1 MSFIN
6 EEDDEFDRLPDAI
19 LRLIFNKLHDAESLS
34 RCNLVCKRFA
44 SLIPQVDNVY
54 LTVPRKSLCGSYDQI
69 SKSSC
74 IDCSHRSKS
83 LFKSLIRKL
92 ITTPFRCLRR
102 IITLKSSSSSRF
114 DCSYHSPNEI
124 LKNFKEIQSLQIE
137 LPGYGGEI
145 ESINDGDSLLRWRAE
160 FGSHLESCVILGSKS
175 FDTQN
180 HKQQQEEEDE
190 EEAELTDD
198 ELKLRVVWTISCLI
212 AASARHYLM
221 QQVVSTHQMLQN
233 VVVTDRSKQ
242 GRLNMKREQIEE
254 LRSKVNSSAELE
266 LSPMLERT
274 PLPALKMKLWYV
286 PVIELPASGCV
297 MRGAT
302 LLVIRPVDG
311 EKKVEESD
319 GDLVERVWNGE
330 GGGGEEEVFS
340 EAVWE
345 MMKKKKSY
353 TLEMNSF

>member
-6 EEDDEFDRLPDAI
+6 EEDDVFDRLPDAI

-44 SLIPQVDNVY
+44 SLIPQVDDVY
-54 LTVPRKSLCGSYDQI
+54 LTVPRKSLCRSYDQI

-124 LKNFKEIQSLQIE
+124 LKNFKEIQSLRIE

-145 ESINDGDSLLRWRAE
+145 ESINDGDSLLRWKAE

-180 HKQQQEEEDE
+180 HKQEEEEEE
-190 EEAELTDD
+190 EEAEITDD

-233 VVVTDRSKQ
+233 V
-242 GRLNMKREQIEE
+242 
-254 LRSKVNSSAELE
+254 
-266 LSPMLERT
+266 
-274 PLPALKMKLWYV
+274 
-286 PVIELPASGCV
+286 
-297 MRGAT
+297 
-302 LLVIRPVDG
+302 
-311 EKKVEESD
+311 
-319 GDLVERVWNGE
+319 RVWNGE
-330 GGGGEEEVFS
+330 GGGEEEGFS
-340 EAVWE
+340 EAVRE

>member
-54 LTVPRKSLCGSYDQI
+54 LTVPRKSLCGSYDKI

-102 IITLKSSSSSRF
+102 IISLKSSSSFRF

-124 LKNFKEIQSLQIE
+124 LKNFKEIQSLRIE
-137 LPGYGGEI
+137 LPGYCGEI
-145 ESINDGDSLLRWRAE
+145 ESINDGDSLLRWKAE

-175 FDTQN
+175 FNTQN
-180 HKQQQEEEDE
+180 HKQEEE
-190 EEAELTDD
+190 EEADLTDD

-242 GRLNMKREQIEE
+242 GRLNMKREHIEE

-311 EKKVEESD
+311 EKKAEESD

-330 GGGGEEEVFS
+330 GGGEEEVFS
-340 EAVWE
+340 EAVRE